1 MSKEETGSISQELF
15 RIDGKPSVPQALP
28 LALQHVVAMIVGCVT
43 PAIIVAGVAGL
54 SPADSVILIQAALV
68 MSALT
73 TFIQLFPLIKNGPI
87 SLGSG
92 LPVIMGISFAY
103 VPTMQAIAGDY
114 DVATI
119 LGAQI
124 IGGIVAIIVGIFIK
138 QIRRFFP
145 PLITGTVVFAIGL
158 SLYPTAINYMAGG
171 VGSDGYGSWQN
182 WLIAIIT
189 LIVVTALNHYGKG
202 IWKLSSILIGIVVGY
217 IAALAFGMVNFSSVA
232 SASMFQLPR
241 PLHFG
246 ITFEPSSCVAI
257 GVLFAIN
264 SIQAIG
270 DFSATTTGGLDRMP
284 TDEEL
289 NGGIVAYGISNIFCA
304 FFGGLPTATYSQ
316 NVGIVASTKVVAKRV
331 FAMAAGIL
339 LVAGLIPKFSSLL
352 TTIPSCVLGGAT
364 VSVFASIAMT
374 GVKLITA
381 SPMNYRNTTIVG
393 LAIALGMGIT
403 QANAALAS
411 FPAWVTTIF
420 GKSPVVL
427 ATIVA
432 ILLNLVLPKDM
443 DLTEAEKKLD

>member
-145 PLITGTVVFAIGL
+145 PLITGTAWEAMDTVPG
-158 SLYPTAINYMAGG
+158 
-171 VGSDGYGSWQN
+171 
-182 WLIAIIT
+182 
-189 LIVVTALNHYGKG
+189 
-202 IWKLSSILIGIVVGY
+202 
-217 IAALAFGMVNFSSVA
+217 
-232 SASMFQLPR
+232 R
-241 PLHFG
+241 
-246 ITFEPSSCVAI
+246 
-257 GVLFAIN
+257 
-264 SIQAIG
+264 
-270 DFSATTTGGLDRMP
+270 TG
-284 TDEEL
+284 
-289 NGGIVAYGISNIFCA
+289 
-304 FFGGLPTATYSQ
+304 
-316 NVGIVASTKVVAKRV
+316 
-331 FAMAAGIL
+331 
-339 LVAGLIPKFSSLL
+339 
-352 TTIPSCVLGGAT
+352 
-364 VSVFASIAMT
+364 
-374 GVKLITA
+374 
-381 SPMNYRNTTIVG
+381 
-393 LAIALGMGIT
+393 
-403 QANAALAS
+403 
-411 FPAWVTTIF
+411 
-420 GKSPVVL
+420 
-427 ATIVA
+427 
-432 ILLNLVLPKDM
+432 
-443 DLTEAEKKLD
+443 